1 MKIGD
6 LVIPIDASGKA
17 SRFSLEGDSFIGVVI
32 GYDYG
37 EPVVYWNE
45 KFSSEIEYREQLE
58 VISEVRR

>member
-6 LVIPIDASGKA
+6 LVIPIEASGKA
-17 SRFSLEGDSFIGVVI
+17 ARFSLMNDAFIGIVI

-45 KFSSEIEYREQLE
+45 KFNSEIEYREQLE
-58 VISEVRR
+58 VIGEARR